1 MKTDYRGP
9 PGLDAPCPLGPDGLP
24 IAGCGFKFSQ
34 DASVPESGTGIAGST
49 GTGYSLPGSTS
60 TGFGGNKK
68 GEKSI
73 YGTVESDT
81 NYGSVD
87 TNYFSSNNYGSPSY
101 YSPPGG
107 GSSSSY
113 NSWDAIDANENNYED
128 EYNTE
133 APVWTNSPWDPYNK
147 DSSDDTYTYGDVKY
161 SNNNNNDNS
170 DDSNDFYTQNQN
182 NQW

>member
-1 MKTDYRGP
+1 MRRSISNIFSH

-34 DASVPESGTGIAGST
+34 DTSVPESGTGIAGST

-87 TNYFSSNNYGSPSY
+87 TNYFSSNKYEETKY
-101 YSPPGG
+101 K
-107 GSSSSY
+107 
-113 NSWDAIDANENNYED
+113 NSV
-128 EYNTE
+128 
-133 APVWTNSPWDPYNK
+133 PVDLKPVDHP
-147 DSSDDTYTYGDVKY
+147 
-161 SNNNNNDNS
+161 
-170 DDSNDFYTQNQN
+170 
-182 NQW
+182 

>member
-1 MKTDYRGP
+1 MDKGYP
-9 PGLDAPCPLGPDGLP
+9 PSLLNINLISNIFSHPGLDAPCPLGPDGLP

-34 DASVPESGTGIAGST
+34 DTSVPESGTGIAGST

-87 TNYFSSNNYGSPSY
+87 TNYFSSNK
-101 YSPPGG
+101 
-107 GSSSSY
+107 
-113 NSWDAIDANENNYED
+113 YE
-128 EYNTE
+128 ET
-133 APVWTNSPWDPYNK
+133 
-147 DSSDDTYTYGDVKY
+147 KY
-161 SNNNNNDNS
+161 P
-170 DDSNDFYTQNQN
+170 
-182 NQW
+182 